1 MYHEVETDSLLPV
14 YVRVANGKFL
24 AVPPPDLHTVARRQF
39 PHEEEKVVTVDGSV
53 RLEEEV
59 ADKQVSPVGGAA
71 GTGEARVLRRGQVGS
86 QSLSISTHL

>member
-59 ADKQVSPVGGAA
+59 ADEEICPVRCVAGAA
-71 GTGEARVLRRGQVGS
+71 EPGVLNN
-86 QSLSISTHL
+86 IFFII

>member
-59 ADKQVSPVGGAA
+59 ADKEICPVCRVTR
-71 GTGEARVLRRGQVGS
+71 TGEPRVLDRTWKYF
-86 QSLSISTHL
+86 IC